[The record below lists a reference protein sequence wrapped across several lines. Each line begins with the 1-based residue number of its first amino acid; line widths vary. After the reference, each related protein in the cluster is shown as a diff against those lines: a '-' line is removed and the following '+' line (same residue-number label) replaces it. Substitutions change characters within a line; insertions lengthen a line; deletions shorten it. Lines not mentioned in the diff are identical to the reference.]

1 MIKLIYSSAFQD
13 TVDVRMTV
21 VEGRDG
27 LMKSAS
33 TVFGCDYDDMLPD
46 KDHVGIHVVAL
57 GDFEHYGANRNGD
70 GFPKRACV
78 AYHPTFVKHGNV
90 YRHHKNKDPQKRL
103 GQIGADGVFQLG
115 D

>member
-46 KDHVGIHVVAL
+46 KDISIL
-57 GDFEHYGANRNGD
+57 LQY
-70 GFPKRACV
+70 
-78 AYHPTFVKHGNV
+78 
-90 YRHHKNKDPQKRL
+90 QS
-103 GQIGADGVFQLG
+103 
-115 D
+115 